1 MTTTEKPEQK
11 DQDRSARG
19 GRSLTNL
26 SIGIVVVLVG
36 LAVIVGMN
44 SGSSSSSSVDS
55 PAPLAASTPT
65 HVSVPSISADSS
77 LVPTGLQ
84 SDGSLEVPPV
94 SQPMQASWFD
104 RSPTPG
110 QVGPAVILGHINGN
124 GQPGIFANL
133 DKVTAGAEVVVDRAD
148 GQRAIFQVSR
158 VDVIP
163 KSSFPTDS
171 VYNDTPNSQLRLI
184 TCGGQ
189 YDRANRNYL
198 SNVIVYA
205 DLIDVQH
212 V

>member
-1 MTTTEKPEQK
+1 MTVTEKEQQAK
-11 DQDRSARG
+11 PPSG
-19 GRSLTNL
+19 LSMTNI
-26 SIGIVVVLVG
+26 SIGLVLVLVV
-36 LAVIVGMN
+36 LAVIVGM
-44 SGSSSSSSVDS
+44 SSSSSSPTVDS

-84 SDGSLEVPPV
+84 PDGTLEVPPV

-104 RSPTPG
+104 KSPTPG
-110 QVGPAVILGHINGN
+110 QVGPSIILGHINGN
-124 GQPGIFANL
+124 GHPGIFANL
-133 DKVTAGAEVVVDRAD
+133 SKVVAGAQVIVDRAD

-158 VDVIP
+158 VDTIP
-163 KSSFPTDS
+163 KSSFPTDQ
-171 VYNDTPNSQLRLI
+171 VYNDTPNPQLRLI

-205 DLIDVQH
+205 DLVDVQRT
-212 V
+212 

>member
-1 MTTTEKPEQK
+1 MTTTEKPAPKDRDQK
-11 DQDRSARG
+11 TGG

-26 SIGIVVVLVG
+26 SIALVVVLVG
-36 LAVIVGMN
+36 LAVVVGMS
-44 SGSSSSSSVDS
+44 SGSSSSSVDS
-55 PAPLAASTPT
+55 PAPLAFSTPT

-77 LVPTGLQ
+77 LVATGLQ
-84 SDGSLEVPPV
+84 ADGSLAVPPV

-104 RSPTPG
+104 KSPTPG
-110 QVGPAVILGHINGN
+110 QVGPSVILGHINGN

-133 DKVTAGAEVVVDRAD
+133 SKVTAGAEIIVDRAD
-148 GQRAIFQVSR
+148 GQRAIFQVSH
-158 VDVIP
+158 VDTIP
-163 KSSFPTDS
+163 KASFPTDL
-171 VYNDTPNSQLRLI
+171 VYNDTPNPQLRLI
-184 TCGGQ
+184 TCGGD